1 MQVVNSLISKIQ
13 KATKLQ
19 RPSFSSSQLLLWV
32 AFGAIL
38 SAALIVRIIPAKY
51 GFYLNEFDP
60 YFDYYGS
67 KFLVDSFNEKGIT
80 GFLDYFT
87 WIDTKTWYPEGRPV
101 ARTSQVGLHFAG
113 AIFYLIATNI
123 LQVSTTLYDAVV
135 IFPVIFGTATVIPI
149 YLITKRIAGNGGG
162 LLAALLFAYS
172 PHIINRGNIGWFKSE
187 PFALFL
193 ALSGSYLFLTL
204 YDRNLNGRAFI
215 MRALLAGAL
224 LGYANTSWGG
234 SLFFNV
240 VFTTV
245 LVFTPFIASID
256 QRKAIYGNTI
266 FVVFYLLTTAMFP
279 RPGPSILTNPAGIG
293 LLGALGFTLLA
304 YAINNLSSLQNNLA
318 TIKRVLFSGVIVGVI
333 VVSFNV
339 ISGVSGRYQTAI
351 YPYLRSGNPLV
362 ESVAEHLVPSGATYI
377 SSYLIILPLAVF
389 GSILLLRQR
398 DIASLYVLSF
408 GLSAT
413 YLAASFSRLL
423 VFTSIGFG
431 FLAAFGFIML
441 TKNMFRPGIS
451 VATKTRAKL
460 NQTSPGAKFVYSII
474 MILLISFPVI
484 SPATSLNWIDSYDN
498 PYAISN
504 GGAGAARSDW
514 FEALTWINQNTPEDS
529 VVAAWWDYGYWITVM
544 GNRTSIADNAT
555 INGTRI
561 ARIGQTLMAPEAQ
574 ALSNLRDFDADYVL
588 IYIGGQ
594 KITQEELD
602 GSVYTLGGGGDE
614 SKKQWF
620 IKIGGLEMDDYTERD
635 SFTPN
640 GQFWEATLLGKM
652 MPFAPYKYVDRSDGQ
667 LYDEYQDGRIAV
679 YQYSQKYPQ
688 RGVTDGLQLAFA
700 SSSVQAG
707 HPDGA
712 FGGVLIY
719 EVVDLE
725 EPSDDSSDESS
736 E

>member
-1 MQVVNSLISKIQ
+1 LCVGACNLQSVNTIVSKIQ
-13 KATKLQ
+13 KATKFQ
-19 RPSFSSSQLLLWV
+19 RPSFSSSRLLLWI

-67 KFLVDSFNEKGIT
+67 KFLVDSF
-80 GFLDYFT
+80 LDYFT

-113 AIFYLIATNI
+113 AFFYLISTKI
-123 LQVSTTLYDAVV
+123 FQVSTTLYDVLV
-135 IFPVIFGTATVIPI
+135 IFPVIFGTATLIPI
-149 YLITKRIAGNGGG
+149 YLITKRIAGNGGA
-162 LLAALLFAYS
+162 LFASLLFAYS

-193 ALSGSYLFLTL
+193 ALTGSYIFLTL
-204 YDRNLNGRAFI
+204 YDRNINGRSFI
-215 MRALLAGAL
+215 IRALLAGAL

-234 SLFFNV
+234 ALFFSI

-245 LVFTPFIASID
+245 LIFTPFIASID

-279 RPGPSILTNPAGIG
+279 RPGPSILTNPAGLG
-293 LLGALGFTLLA
+293 LLGALGFTFLA
-304 YAINNLSSLQNNLA
+304 YTINNLSSIQNNLS
-318 TIKRVLFSGVIVGVI
+318 TIKRVLFSGIIVGI
-333 VVSFNV
+333 VVISFNV
-339 ISGVSGRYQTAI
+339 ISGVSGRYQTAL

-377 SSYLIILPLAVF
+377 SSYLIILPLSVF
-389 GSILLLRQR
+389 GVILLLRQR

-408 GLSAT
+408 GLSAI
-413 YLAASFSRLL
+413 YLSSSFSRLL

-460 NQTSPGAKFVYSII
+460 NQTSPGAKFVYAVV
-474 MILLISFPVI
+474 MILVISFPVL
-484 SPATSLNWIDSYDN
+484 SPSPSLNWINDYDN

-514 FEALTWINQNTPEDS
+514 FEALTWLSQNTPEDS

-544 GNRTSIADNAT
+544 GNRTSLADNAT

-574 ALSNLRDFDADYVL
+574 ALDNLHGFDADYIL

-594 KITQEELD
+594 KITQQEELE

-620 IKIGGLEMDDYTERD
+620 IKIGGLKMEDYTEKD
-635 SFTPN
+635 SFTPSN
-640 GQFWEATLLGKM
+640 QFWEDTLLGKM
-652 MPFAPYKYVDRSDGQ
+652 MPFTPYKYVDSSDGQ
-667 LYDEYQDGRIAV
+667 LYDEYQEGRVGI
-679 YQYSQKYPQ
+679 YQYNMKYPK
-688 RGVTDGLQLAFA
+688 RGVDEGLQLAFA
-700 SSSVQAG
+700 SSSIQQG

-719 EVVDLE
+719 KIIHQE
-725 EPSDDSSDESS
+725 EPSDESS